1 MDEFRTNDVPK
12 PAVVVSPQE
21 SRKSRSVAALAGI
34 SLVMVLIA
42 FDHTVVGTAL
52 PRMVSE
58 LQGFEL
64 YPWVATAYLLA
75 NAILIPVTGRLGDLH
90 GRKPYLLAAIALFTL
105 ASALCGAAESMLQLV
120 LARALQGIG
129 GGMLV
134 GSAFAAV
141 SDLFPDILER
151 VRWQVMLSAA
161 FGIASALGPAL
172 GGWMTEH
179 LGWRSVFYV
188 NLPVGLIA
196 LPIVWR
202 NLPRVVH
209 AETPGKAIDWLG
221 VLLLTLAI
229 ATLLMTTE
237 LGERLGFSSASF
249 WGLVALSLLLG
260 GLFLR
265 HQHRTPAPIIPPHL
279 FADTTVRRL
288 ALLAALTGLI
298 MFVLLFYAPLLLQ
311 GGFSLSPKEAGL
323 LVTPLLVSVTVGSVV
338 NGHLI
343 PRVARPE
350 RLFSHG
356 VLLLIASIGILCVV
370 SASTPRPLLMMIF
383 ALCGFGLGFQLPNL
397 TLQIQSAVS
406 REDQGAASAL
416 IQTLRTLGS
425 MFGASLA
432 GLVVSLGFSHGAART
447 LAQEGVADAQVLR
460 LFDSPQLLLRAE
472 DQEMLVD
479 LGHHLGFDAATLLEQ
494 ARLGLVT
501 GIREAFVGCL
511 LLAAISYI
519 VSRRLPAFARR
530 RRSVE
535 ASDSG

>member
-1 MDEFRTNDVPK
+1 MTVR
-12 PAVVVSPQE
+12 PQE
-21 SRKSRSVAALAGI
+21 GFMSRSVAALAGI
-34 SLVMVLIA
+34 SFVMVLIA
-42 FDHTVVGTAL
+42 FDQTVVGTAL

-58 LQGFEL
+58 LQGFDL
-64 YPWVATAYLLA
+64 YPWVAAAYLLG

-105 ASALCGAAESMLQLV
+105 ASALCGMADSMLQLV

-151 VRWQVMLSAA
+151 VRWHVMLSAA
-161 FGIASALGPAL
+161 FGVASALGPAL

-196 LPIVWR
+196 LPMVWR
-202 NLPRVVH
+202 NLPRMVH
-209 AETPGKAIDWLG
+209 GDKPGKALDWLG

-229 ATLLMTTE
+229 GMLLMTTE
-237 LGERLGFSSASF
+237 LGERLGFSSAPF

-311 GGFSLSPKEAGL
+311 GGFSLSPNEAGL
-323 LVTPLLVSVTVGSVV
+323 VVTPLLVSLTMGSVV

-343 PRVARPE
+343 PRLARPE

-356 VLLLIASIGILCVV
+356 VLLLIIGMGILSVV
-370 SASTPRPLLMMIF
+370 STTTPTHLLMVVF
-383 ALCGFGLGFQLPNL
+383 ALCGFSLGFQLPNL
-397 TLQIQSAVS
+397 TLQIQSVVS

-416 IQTLRTLGS
+416 IQTFAHPRQHVRRQSGGPGGEPG
-425 MFGASLA
+425 FQPRGGANA
-432 GLVVSLGFSHGAART
+432 GPGRHRGCAGVAPVRQSPIVAARCRPGAPDGPGT
-447 LAQEGVADAQVLR
+447 PPGFRCRDIAGAGPPWPRHGSPRSLSGLSVAGCDQ
-460 LFDSPQLLLRAE
+460 LFRQPPATPFRPPPAE
-472 DQEMLVD
+472 HRD
-479 LGHHLGFDAATLLEQ
+479 G
-494 ARLGLVT
+494 
-501 GIREAFVGCL
+501 
-511 LLAAISYI
+511 
-519 VSRRLPAFARR
+519 
-530 RRSVE
+530 
-535 ASDSG
+535 